1 MPLTLEEKV
10 QIIRK
15 LPVLYLEKRA
25 IIAMVLAIKRDHPEL
40 PDDKLLE
47 MIFPP
52 YKG

>member
-1 MPLTLEEKV
+1 MTLTLEEKV
-10 QIIRK
+10 QTIRK
-15 LPVLYLEKRA
+15 LPVQYLFKRG

-47 MIFPP
+47 LIFPP